1 MYSNMETRGNAGQI
15 EGKVLEKYEVW
26 LKCRKELNIWVR
38 RQKNDTWGGEWMIGK
53 AQEATCTSHQDQK
66 FQHLHKIAVGKKKKK
81 KFAKKKKFPVT
92 VVFSFLHS
100 PCFPSPSDSS
110 LPFNLCYTLAY
121 TFLPRLC
128 VPPPFFLHPSISPS
142 PLMSPS
148 ALPLFLHATP
158 FWERTGPGLG
168 C

>member
-1 MYSNMETRGNAGQI
+1 
-15 EGKVLEKYEVW
+15 
-26 LKCRKELNIWVR
+26 
-38 RQKNDTWGGEWMIGK
+38 MIGK

-66 FQHLHKIAVGKKKKK
+66 FQHLHKIAVGKKKSLLKR
-81 KFAKKKKFPVT
+81 KKFPAT

-100 PCFPSPSDSS
+100 PCFPSPSYSS
-110 LPFNLCYTLAY
+110 SPFSLCNTLAY

-128 VPPPFFLHPSISPS
+128 IPPPFFLHPSISPS

-168 C
+168 CQPANKKWMNPAAVLLRQVGRKTGELSGRRRGRCEIC